1 MAPQEAHQ
9 PDHARVAEAA
19 QQHVGDRRGELS
31 IGGGEDFSAMDEMKI
46 EAAHLTEGEEMI
58 VPLLR

>member
-1 MAPQEAHQ
+1 M
-9 PDHARVAEAA
+9 AEAT
-19 QQHVGDRRGELS
+19 QQHLGDCRVELS
-31 IGGGEDFSAMDEMKI
+31 IWRSEDLSAMDEMKI